1 MVGSACANYS
11 HQVFN
16 ARRSKGS
23 LLNKE
28 ALRSE
33 LEWMKEAVARQKRT
47 DPSVG
52 RLFESIQ
59 DLIEAH
65 LRKLGED

>member
-1 MVGSACANYS
+1 MLGAQSE
-11 HQVFN
+11 
-16 ARRSKGS
+16 GS

-33 LEWMKEAVARQKRT
+33 LEWMKEAVARQKQI
-47 DPSVG
+47 DSSVG

-59 DLIEAH
+59 DLTEAH
-65 LRKLGED
+65 LRKLGEE